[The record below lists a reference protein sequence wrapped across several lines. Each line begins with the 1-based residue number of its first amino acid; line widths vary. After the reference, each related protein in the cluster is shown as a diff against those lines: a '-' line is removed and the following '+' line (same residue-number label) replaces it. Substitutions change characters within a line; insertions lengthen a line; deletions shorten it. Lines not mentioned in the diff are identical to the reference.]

1 MVLASLLVPLAVV
14 AIVLFVE
21 RLRLPVFLAILATV
35 ALYAIASDMATY
47 AVTTAFGQ
55 GFAAAIEQVGLL
67 VVAGSLVSALALHQ
81 PLGTGTAAAAGV
93 LAGLGGSPAGALALL
108 QPAGQDAPRRALGL
122 ALTLLAFAALVAP
135 SPLAVTT
142 ASVLKIPPRSVAMVG
157 VPLAIL
163 AAALGWWHV
172 SRQVPTD
179 RTAGRLGW
187 AWLAVAI
194 PVALLI
200 AQSVAQIPGAPFGL
214 GELRDF
220 YLGISAPLTLTVIA
234 ITLGVLFAGRWQPSL
249 LAGRSWAPLLLAVGA
264 AGGLSHVLNE
274 SGISE
279 LLAEH
284 ALHPRYG
291 ILTPFIAAAIV
302 KTMQGNSLTAVLTA
316 SGMIEPMLPALGLD
330 SAMGRVL
337 AAAAV
342 SAGSMAICHVNDPL
356 FWIAASIARLSPVR
370 ALYIIS
376 LGSLVM
382 AVGVLVVL
390 AMLRQFL

>member
-1 MVLASLLVPLAVV
+1 MLLASLLVPLAVA
-14 AIVLFVE
+14 AIVLLVE
-21 RLRLPVFLAILATV
+21 RLRLPVFLAVLATV
-35 ALYAIASDMATY
+35 AIYAIASDMAIY
-47 AVTTAFGQ
+47 AVTTAFSQ
-55 GFAAAIEQVGLL
+55 GFAAAVEQVGLL
-67 VVAGSLVSALALHQ
+67 VIAGSLVSALALHQ

-93 LAGLGGSPAGALALL
+93 LAGLGASPAGALALL
-108 QPAGQDAPRRALGL
+108 QPVGQDAPRRALGL
-122 ALTLLAFAALVAP
+122 ALTLLAVAALLAP
-135 SPLAVTT
+135 SPLAVAT

-157 VPLAIL
+157 GLLAVV
-163 AAALGWWHV
+163 AVTLGWWYV
-172 SRQVPTD
+172 SRQVPAD
-179 RTAGRLGW
+179 RTAGRIGW
-187 AWLAVAI
+187 AWLAVAL

-200 AQSVAQIPGAPFGL
+200 AQSVAQIPGAPLGL

-220 YLGISAPLTLTVIA
+220 YLGISAPMTLAVIA

-249 LAGRSWAPLLLAVGA
+249 LAGLAWAPLLLAVGA

-274 SGISE
+274 SGIAE
-279 LLAEH
+279 RLAEE

-291 ILTPFIAAAIV
+291 ILTPFLAAAIV

-330 SAMGRVL
+330 SAMGRTL

-342 SAGSMAICHVNDPL
+342 GAGSMAICHVNDPF
-356 FWIAASIARLSPVR
+356 FWIAASMARLAPGR

-382 AVGVLVVL
+382 AVGALIVL
-390 AMLRQFL
+390 AALRQFL